1 MLHAIQPSGAP
12 ILSML
17 ALLQLTVFL
26 AVVGAAPA
34 PLPAPAPAPVQVV
47 YTGEEGCAC
56 PTQLGYQLNVP
67 SPSKPKKY
75 EGGEYGYRIEK
86 PVQTKAKISYSF
98 DFTVEQPRTPP
109 PPKTKPAKLY
119 AKVDRV
125 TVNKSGAS
133 THIDPAITTMSYVHL
148 PIFLPFR
155 LSRPAKGELQLQQL
169 RRQAKVRTPA
179 VPSTAATVKCQCDS
193 SSS

>member
-1 MLHAIQPSGAP
+1 MQTMLMLHSIQRSRAP
-12 ILSML
+12 VLSVL
-17 ALLQLTVFL
+17 ALLL
-26 AVVGAAPA
+26 AVLGNIGAAPA
-34 PLPAPAPAPVQVV
+34 PVPVPVPVPAPAPVQVV

-67 SPSKPKKY
+67 NPTKPKKY

-109 PPKTKPAKLY
+109 PPKTKPSKLY

-125 TVNKSGAS
+125 TMNKSG
-133 THIDPAITTMSYVHL
+133 
-148 PIFLPFR
+148 
-155 LSRPAKGELQLQQL
+155 
-169 RRQAKVRTPA
+169 
-179 VPSTAATVKCQCDS
+179 
-193 SSS
+193 